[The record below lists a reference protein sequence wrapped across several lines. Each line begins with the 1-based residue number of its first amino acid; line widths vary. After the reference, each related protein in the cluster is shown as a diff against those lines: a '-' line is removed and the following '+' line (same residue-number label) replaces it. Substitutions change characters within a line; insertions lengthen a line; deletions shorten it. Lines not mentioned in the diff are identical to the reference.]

1 MKYRLIW
8 LISAAHLITDINQGA
23 IPALLPFLI
32 ASHNLSYAAGAGI
45 VLAANISSTIVQPL
59 FGHAADRF
67 SKPWLMPVGIML
79 AGLGVSL
86 TGVVPSYHLI
96 LISVFVAGLGVA
108 AFHPEAARLV
118 FFAAADKKGA
128 AMSFFGVGGILG
140 FAVGPLL
147 ATMVLLQWGIKGTL
161 ALLVPV
167 GLMAIVVVFQLPK
180 FSAIQETARGFKAGS
195 GSGPQQGIDEWKAF
209 ARLTV
214 VVIGRSI
221 VFFGLNTFI
230 PLYWIHVLN
239 QSKAAGGAALTVMGT
254 AAVFGNLFGGKMA
267 DRFDHITVMRIGAAV
282 LIPVLPALIWVENP
296 TGAMLLLI
304 PIGLALSST
313 YSPTIVMGQ
322 RYLPNHVGL
331 SSGITIGVAV
341 TIGGLAAPFLG
352 KVADLHGIRAALAL
366 IAFLPVLI
374 ALMTLTL
381 RPPKSG

>member
-1 MKYRLIW
+1 MKYRVIG

-67 SKPWLMPVGIML
+67 SKPWLMPVGLTL
-79 AGLGVSL
+79 AGIGVAL
-86 TGVVPSYHLI
+86 TGIVPSYHLI
-96 LISVFVAGLGVA
+96 LVSAFVGGLGVA

-118 FFAAADKKGA
+118 FFAAAEKKGS

-140 FAVGPLL
+140 FAVGPLF
-147 ATMVLLQWGIKGTL
+147 ATMVLLQWGIRGTL

-167 GLMAIVVVFQLPK
+167 VLMALVVVFHLPK
-180 FSAIQETARGFKAGS
+180 FSSIQGTTAGANAESES
-195 GSGPQQGIDEWKAF
+195 GSHAGVDEWKAF

-214 VVIGRSI
+214 IVIGRSI

-239 QSKAAGGAALTVMGT
+239 QSKAGGGTALTVMGT
-254 AAVFGNLFGGKMA
+254 AAVFGNLLGGKMA
-267 DRFDHITVMRIGAAV
+267 DRFDHLKVMLIGAAL
-282 LIPVLPALIWVENP
+282 LIPLLPAFVWVEHP
-296 TGAMLLLI
+296 TAAMLLLI
-304 PIGLALSST
+304 PIGLSLSST
-313 YSPTIVMGQ
+313 YSPTIVLGQ

-341 TIGGLAAPFLG
+341 TIGGLAVPFLG
-352 KVADLHGIRAALAL
+352 RIADQHGIRTALTL
-366 IAFLPVLI
+366 VAFVPVFI
-374 ALMTLTL
+374 TLMTLTL
-381 RPPKSG
+381 SRPRND

>member
-1 MKYRLIW
+1 MKYRVIGL
-8 LISAAHLITDINQGA
+8 LSAAHLITDINQGA

-67 SKPWLMPVGIML
+67 SKPWLMPLGLTL
-79 AGLGVSL
+79 AGLGVAL
-86 TGVVPSYHLI
+86 TGIVPDYRLI
-96 LISVFVAGLGVA
+96 LLAAFAAGLGVA

-118 FFAAADKKGA
+118 FFAAGDKKA
-128 AMSFFGVGGILG
+128 SAMSFFGVGGTLG
-140 FAVGPLL
+140 FAVGPLFT
-147 ATMVLLQWGIKGTL
+147 TMVLLQWGIKGTL

-167 GLMAIVVVFQLPK
+167 GLMAIVVVFQLPRL
-180 FSAIQETARGFKAGS
+180 SAIQGTGASAKPGS
-195 GSGPQQGIDEWKAF
+195 GSGSQPGVDEWKAF

-239 QSKAAGGAALTVMGT
+239 QSKAAGGTALTVMGT
-254 AAVFGNLFGGKMA
+254 AAVFGNLLGGKMA
-267 DRFDHITVMRIGAAV
+267 DRFGHIKVMLAGATL
-282 LIPVLPALIWVENP
+282 LIPLLPALIWVDHP
-296 TGAMLLLI
+296 TVAMLLLM
-304 PIGLALSST
+304 PIGLAFSST

-341 TIGGLAAPFLG
+341 TIGGLTAPFLG
-352 KVADLHGIRAALAL
+352 MIADQHGIRTALTL
-366 IAFLPVLI
+366 VAFLPVLI
-374 ALMTLTL
+374 AGMTMTL
-381 RPPKSG
+381 RPPKNG

>member
-1 MKYRLIW
+1 MKYRLIG

-67 SKPWLMPVGIML
+67 SKPWLMPAGLTL
-79 AGLGVSL
+79 AGLGVAL
-86 TGVVPSYHLI
+86 TGVVPNYRLI
-96 LISVFVAGLGVA
+96 LVSAFVGGLGVA

-118 FFAAADKKGA
+118 FFAAAEKKGS

-140 FAVGPLL
+140 FALGPLF
-147 ATMVLLQWGIKGTL
+147 ATMALLQWGIKGTL

-167 GLMAIVVVFQLPK
+167 GLMAVVVVFQLPR
-180 FSAIQETARGFKAGS
+180 FSSIQGAMPGHKSGS
-195 GSGPQQGIDEWKAF
+195 GSGSHAGVDEWKAF
-209 ARLTV
+209 ARLTII
-214 VVIGRSI
+214 VIGRSI

-239 QSKAAGGAALTVMGT
+239 QSKAAGGTALTVMGT
-254 AAVFGNLFGGKMA
+254 SAVFGNLLGGKMA
-267 DRFDHITVMRIGAAV
+267 DRFDHLKVMLIGAALLV
-282 LIPVLPALIWVENP
+282 PLLPGLIWVEHSAP
-296 TGAMLLLI
+296 AMLLLI
-304 PIGLALSST
+304 PIGLSLSST
-313 YSPTIVMGQ
+313 YSPTIVLGQ

-352 KVADLHGIRAALAL
+352 KIADQHGIRTALML
-366 IAFLPVLI
+366 VAFVPI
-374 ALMTLTL
+374 FITLMTLTL
-381 RPPKSG
+381 RQPKND

>member
-1 MKYRLIW
+1 MKYRVIGL
-8 LISAAHLITDINQGA
+8 LSAAHLITDINQGA

-32 ASHNLSYAAGAGI
+32 VSHNLSYAAGAGI

-67 SKPWLMPVGIML
+67 SKPWLMPLGLTV
-79 AGLGVSL
+79 AGLGIAL
-86 TGVVPSYHLI
+86 TGIVPTYRLI
-96 LISVFVAGLGVA
+96 LLVAFVAGLGVA

-118 FFAAADKKGA
+118 FFAAGDKKA
-128 AMSFFGVGGILG
+128 SAMSFFGVGGILG
-140 FAVGPLL
+140 YAVGPLF
-147 ATMVLLQWGIKGTL
+147 ATIVLLQWGIKGTL

-167 GLMAIVVVFQLPK
+167 GLMAVIIIFQLPK
-180 FSAIQETARGFKAGS
+180 FSAIQGPGASAKGGS
-195 GSGPQQGIDEWKAF
+195 GSDSQPGIDEWKAF

-230 PLYWIHVLN
+230 PLYWINVLN
-239 QSKAAGGAALTVMGT
+239 QSKAAGGTALTVMGT
-254 AAVFGNLFGGKMA
+254 AAVFGNLLGGKMA
-267 DRFDHITVMRIGAAV
+267 DRFDHLKVMLIGATL

-296 TGAMLLLI
+296 TAAMLLLI

-313 YSPTIVMGQ
+313 FSPTIVMGQ

-341 TIGGLAAPFLG
+341 TIGGLAAPLLG
-352 KVADLHGIRAALAL
+352 RIADQHGIRTALTFV
-366 IAFLPVLI
+366 AFLPVLI
-374 ALMTLTL
+374 VLMTLTL
-381 RPPKSG
+381 RRPKND

>member
-1 MKYRLIW
+1 MKHRVIGL
-8 LISAAHLITDINQGA
+8 LSAAHFITDINQGA

-67 SKPWLMPVGIML
+67 SKPWLMPLGL
-79 AGLGVSL
+79 AFAGLGVAL
-86 TGVVPSYHLI
+86 TGIVPTYHLI
-96 LISVFVAGLGVA
+96 LLAAFVAGLGVA

-118 FFAAADKKGA
+118 FFAAGDKKGS
-128 AMSFFGVGGILG
+128 AMSIFGVGGSLG
-140 FAVGPLL
+140 FAVGPLF

-180 FSAIQETARGFKAGS
+180 FSAIQGTGGGAKAGS
-195 GSGPQQGIDEWKAF
+195 GSGAQQGIDEWKAF
-209 ARLTV
+209 AKLTV

-239 QSKAAGGAALTVMGT
+239 QSKSAGGTALTVMGT
-254 AAVFGNLFGGKMA
+254 AAVFGNLLGGKMA
-267 DRFDHITVMRIGAAV
+267 DRFDHIKVMLIGATL

-296 TGAMLLLI
+296 TAAMLLLI

-341 TIGGLAAPFLG
+341 TIGGLAAPLLG
-352 KVADLHGIRAALAL
+352 RIADQHGIRTALTL
-366 IAFLPVLI
+366 VAFLPVLI

-381 RPPKSG
+381 RPPRSV

>member
-1 MKYRLIW
+1 MKHRLIW

-67 SKPWLMPVGIML
+67 SKPWLMPLGL
-79 AGLGVSL
+79 TFAGLGVAL
-86 TGVVPSYHLI
+86 TGIVPTYHLV
-96 LISVFVAGLGVA
+96 LLSAFVAGLGVA

-118 FFAAADKKGA
+118 FFAAGDKKGS

-140 FAVGPLL
+140 FAVGPLF

-167 GLMAIVVVFQLPK
+167 GIMAIVVVFKLPK
-180 FSAIQETARGFKAGS
+180 FSAIQGTARGAKAGS
-195 GSGPQQGIDEWKAF
+195 GSGPQQGGDEWKAF

-230 PLYWIHVLN
+230 PLYWIHVLD
-239 QSKAAGGAALTVMGT
+239 QSKAAGGTALTVMGT
-254 AAVFGNLFGGKMA
+254 AAVFGNLLGGKMA
-267 DRFDHITVMRIGAAV
+267 DRFDHIKVMLIGATL

-296 TGAMLLLI
+296 TAAMLLLI

-381 RPPKSG
+381 RPPKNG